1 MFPYLVKMVACSVI
15 LFGYYYC
22 FLRNERFHQYNR
34 FFLLGIVFLSVG
46 LPLLKLPLLS
56 SAGMDTVLQTWR
68 RLSPAPVT
76 LDEVVVFRNPRAVF
90 HPQHWLIWCY
100 AGISFLLSIRLFMTC
115 RNVLK
120 LKKGQ
125 SGKRIGRIRLF
136 WSAHPQAPFSFFNWM
151 FWNPRLPIH
160 SPQGKQ
166 IFRHECYHIT
176 QKHSWDLFFIE
187 LICICCWFNPVFFI
201 IRKELHTLHE
211 FLADRHVTRSADRFD
226 YAQLLVRHSLGAA
239 HHPLM
244 TPFFN
249 TDLKRRIAMLTH
261 HQQPVFQY
269 LKKGMALPVIAIAL
283 LLVSF
288 APVKKAVLAVSFA
301 LPVTEI
307 AGEAFQNRPANTSA
321 PEITQGNDTR
331 KPAETTGPQTGSITV
346 TEDPSTTEP
355 DSPIQLPPTE
365 NPMVVV
371 LPPAD
376 TLPRYQ
382 ERGPEIFTKVER
394 DATFPGGPEAWKKF
408 LHANLR
414 FPEKNNAPAGTYT
427 AIVQFIVDRDGV
439 ISDIKLIA
447 DPGYDFGSE
456 AKRVIQ
462 LSGKWNPAVQNKRIV
477 KAYRKQPITFNIS

>member
-1 MFPYLVKMVACSVI
+1 MFPYLVKMVACSAI

-34 FFLLGIVFLSVG
+34 FFLLGIVLLSFC
-46 LPLLKLPLLS
+46 LPLLKLPLLTPGS
-56 SAGMDTVLQTWR
+56 MDAVLQTWQ

-76 LDEVVVFRNPRAVF
+76 LDEVVVSSNTRTVF
-90 HPQHWLIWCY
+90 HPQNGLTWCY
-100 AGISFLLSIRLFMTC
+100 AGVSLLLSIRLFMAC

-125 SGKRIGRIRLF
+125 PGKRIGRIRLF
-136 WSAHPQAPFSFFNWM
+136 WSDHPKTPFSFFNWM
-151 FWNPRLPIH
+151 FWNPRLSMH

-166 IFRHECYHIT
+166 IFRHEWYHIR

-187 LICICCWFNPVFFI
+187 LVCVCCWLNPFFFL

-211 FLADRHVTRSADRFD
+211 FLADRHVTRSTDRFD

-249 TDLKRRIAMLTH
+249 TDLKRRIAMLT
-261 HQQPVFQY
+261 QNRQPVLQY
-269 LKKGMALPVIAIAL
+269 LRKAMALPVIATAL
-283 LLVSF
+283 FLVSF
-288 APVKKAVLAVSFA
+288 APVKKALLAVSFA
-301 LPVTEI
+301 LPGPEI
-307 AGEAFQNRPANTSA
+307 HAEAFSGMPANTGGLQTTSREELRQLGPARQPISMAVPISNGVSA
-321 PEITQGNDTR
+321 ATIPSIELP
-331 KPAETTGPQTGSITV
+331 PAEQP
-346 TEDPSTTEP
+346 
-355 DSPIQLPPTE
+355 
-365 NPMVVV
+365 VVV
-371 LPPAD
+371 FPTAD

-394 DATFPGGPEAWKKF
+394 DASFPGGPDAWKQF
-408 LHANLR
+408 LQANLR

-427 AIVQFIVDRDGV
+427 AIVQFIVDREGA
-439 ISDIKLIA
+439 ISDIKVIA
-447 DPGYDFGSE
+447 DPGYNFGAE

-462 LSGKWNPAVQNKRIV
+462 LSGKWNPALQNKRVV
-477 KAYRKQPITFNIS
+477 KAYRKQPITFNVS